1 MKLSQHTTEVIDKFA
16 EMMIARMD
24 AMRLSKWKKG
34 WIGCNYGAGPVNLEG
49 VSYRGA
55 NALMLTWGCVDK
67 EYRYPIFCTL
77 KQANKLGARVNKGA
91 QSLPIIF
98 WDFYYIDAAGKR
110 LTSEEYNRL
119 QGCEQLHCKR
129 RPFLKCYSVFNVD
142 QTTIPEKHP
151 EKIEKLQSLF
161 AGKESPDAAGMY
173 ENADIDKLL
182 INQSWVCPI
191 KYQQRSNHAYYN
203 PAKDFVVVPKKSQFK
218 TGATAEEIYMD
229 GQEYYATLIHEL
241 VHSTAPKDRLNRQ
254 TGSKFGDK
262 QYAIEELVAEL
273 GAARCGQIL
282 GFDKKMLDNNA
293 VYLDSWITSI
303 RENPLFIISLMSDV
317 EKASKYILERISA

>member
-1 MKLSQHTTEVIDKFA
+1 M
-16 EMMIARMD
+16 
-24 AMRLSKWKKG
+24 
-34 WIGCNYGAGPVNLEG
+34 
-49 VSYRGA
+49 
-55 NALMLTWGCVDK
+55 
-67 EYRYPIFCTL
+67 
-77 KQANKLGARVNKGA
+77 GARINKGA

-98 WDFYYIDAAGKR
+98 WDFYYTDAAGRR
-110 LTSEEYNRL
+110 LSSDEYNRL

-129 RPFLKCYSVFNVD
+129 HPFLKCYSVFNVD

-151 EKIEKLQSLF
+151 EKMEKLQSLF
-161 AGKESPDAAGMY
+161 PGKESPDATGMY
-173 ENADIDKLL
+173 ENADIDRLL
-182 INQSWVCPI
+182 VNQSWVCPI

-203 PAKDFVVVPKKSQFK
+203 PAKDVVVVPKKSQFK

-241 VHSTAPKDRLNRQ
+241 VHSTAPKDRLNRK

-282 GFDKKMLDNNA
+282 GFDKKILDNNA
-293 VYLDSWITSI
+293 AYLDSWIASI
-303 RENPLFIISLMSDV
+303 RENPLFILSLMSDV